1 MACPPTINPWL
12 CEKLKQMG
20 VIKDPPSSP
29 SGPTLSLLI
38 QIEPKAANDV
48 IATLRKMG
56 LSPSQPFFFNQF
68 IEVSAPAALVPAIA
82 QIPGVVKVNYNMP
95 VSIPSVS
102 ASYVIPPF
110 PVLPQAPINP
120 PPSISPLAAN
130 DKFIPTS
137 LARQVMGLPE
147 DNVLRNTLVA
157 VLDTGGPW
165 PWHPQVQGLTE
176 VAMSFVPFEPSPLD
190 GHGHGSWCTTAAIGK
205 EANTTYGPVKGAATA
220 GSKVIFAKVLS
231 NLGMGK
237 TSWIIKGMEWAYL
250 QGAKVISMSLGGEPQ
265 GGVDDDPFC
274 QVINTLYKVG
284 VYTVVASGDSGPDLW
299 TTASPGFCPNALT
312 VGAYV
317 ITDNDISWFSSNGPS
332 ARWYKEHPQQWRED
346 YAKYGDLIVKPD
358 VVAPGGGRKDEK
370 LRPWE
375 YIYSGCTGYFC
386 GTYSG
391 SLMLG
396 YPYEG
401 LMGTSQSTPL
411 VAGAV
416 ALAFDRGLISSIDDV
431 KNRMKAAWGKE
442 KDPRW
447 GWGLLKWS
455 IIAG

>member
-1 MACPPTINPWL
+1 
-12 CEKLKQMG
+12 
-20 VIKDPPSSP
+20 
-29 SGPTLSLLI
+29 
-38 QIEPKAANDV
+38 
-48 IATLRKMG
+48 
-56 LSPSQPFFFNQF
+56 
-68 IEVSAPAALVPAIA
+68 
-82 QIPGVVKVNYNMP
+82 
-95 VSIPSVS
+95 
-102 ASYVIPPF
+102 
-110 PVLPQAPINP
+110 
-120 PPSISPLAAN
+120 
-130 DKFIPTS
+130 
-137 LARQVMGLPE
+137 MGLPE

-165 PWHPQVQGLTE
+165 PFHPQVQGLEE

-205 EANTTYGPVKGAATA
+205 EANTTYGLVKGAATA

-231 NLGMGK
+231 NLGMGQ

-274 QVINTLYKVG
+274 HVINTLYKVG
-284 VYTVVASGDSGPDLW
+284 VYTVIASGDSGPDLW
-299 TTASPGFCPNALT
+299 TLDSPGFCPNALT

-317 ITDNDISWFSSNGPS
+317 IMDNDISWFSSNGPS

-358 VVAPGGGRKDEK
+358 VVAPGGGRKDER

-401 LMGTSQSTPL
+401 LMGTSQATPL

-416 ALAFDRGLISSIDDV
+416 ALAFDRGKISSIDDV
-431 KNRMKAAWGKE
+431 KKRMKAAWGKE
-442 KDPRW
+442 KSPRW
-447 GWGLLKWS
+447 GWGLLRWQV
-455 IIAG
+455 IAG